1 MATPSGSDD
10 PDALTPWELQV
21 LARIGGDL
29 ADSDP
34 RLADELS
41 RRAAPRTLRW
51 WPLSARAAGALIVA
65 LAVLVIAGALVPA
78 SWWATLG
85 LVTTLVVVPWLLLAA
100 TENDGSDSIA
110 RPTGSPSIEGCGI
123 CAHDDSDRGH
133 RSGGPAGRQQ
143 RTDGAAVP
151 AGRRA
156 ALRAAAPRGP
166 RARSTGDGPVADR
179 MVKVPVQTIVLDVPP
194 QGAITK
200 DNVTLSVDAVVY
212 FRVTDPVKAVVNV
225 ENYLGAISQVART
238 SLRSVIG
245 RADLDTM
252 LSDREQV
259 NAELRAVIDTPTDD
273 WGVSV
278 DRVEIKDIALPEGMR
293 RAMAHQ
299 AEAERDRRAR
309 VIAADGEFQASA
321 RLADAARVMG
331 DPSGAMQ
338 LRLLQT
344 VSEVASDQNSTL
356 VMPLPVEVLRF
367 FEQAT
372 GALAGAPA
380 RPRRRSVAVT
390 PLPPVAA
397 PPTLRWTPLPE
408 PEHTD
413 GDGAGR

>member
-1 MATPSGSDD
+1 M
-10 PDALTPWELQV
+10 LTTV
-21 LARIGGDL
+21 
-29 ADSDP
+29 
-34 RLADELS
+34 
-41 RRAAPRTLRW
+41 
-51 WPLSARAAGALIVA
+51 LIV
-65 LAVLVIAGALVPA
+65 VVALVA
-78 SWWATLG
+78 
-85 LVTTLVVVPWLLLAA
+85 LLLV
-100 TENDGSDSIA
+100 SV
-110 RPTGSPSIEGCGI
+110 RMVQQYQ
-123 CAHDDSDRGH
+123 RGVVL
-133 RSGGPAGRQQ
+133 RFGRLLPEVRQP
-143 RTDGAAVP
+143 G
-151 AGRRA
+151 
-156 ALRAAAPRGP
+156 LRLMV
-166 RARSTGDGPVADR
+166 PVADR
-179 MVKVPVQTIVLDVPP
+179 MVKVPVQTIVLEVPP

-212 FRVTDPVKAVVNV
+212 FRVIDPIKAVVNV

-259 NAELRAVIDTPTDD
+259 NAELRAVIDTPTED
-273 WGVSV
+273 WGISV

-331 DPSGAMQ
+331 APSGALQ

-356 VMPLPVEVLRF
+356 IMPLPVEVLRF

-372 GALAGAPA
+372 GGMG
-380 RPRRRSVAVT
+380 VASTST
-390 PLPPVAA
+390 PSIPD
-397 PPTLRWTPLPE
+397 PPTATPTSTSGPAPVQPPAPVDVSRGGLE
-408 PEHTD
+408 RTE
-413 GDGAGR
+413 GDEVAR